1 MLKIAAIQLDS
12 QDDKQENLRVAKEII
27 TEAKADGASIV
38 SLPEYFN
45 FIGEAKDEKDNAEFE
60 DGETTQ
66 FLSDLAK
73 ELNIYIHGGSILEKE
88 EGEDK
93 LYNTTYNFNPNGD
106 LIAKYRKVH
115 LFDVTISDGPSFK
128 ESATIKAGNEIVTT
142 NMNDINVGMAI
153 CYDLRFPEMFRLMAL
168 NGAEVLMLPADF
180 TLFTGRDHWEVLLR
194 ARAIENQAY
203 VVAAGQI
210 GVGPGFQSYGRSM
223 IVDPWGT
230 VIATA
235 PDKVGYTSAA
245 IDLDYIR
252 NFRKEV
258 PSLANRRPSVYNLEK
273 AGK

>member
-12 QDDKQENLRVAKEII
+12 QSDKQENLRVTKEII

-45 FIGEAKDEKDNAEFE
+45 FIGEEDDERDNAEFE
-60 DGETTQ
+60 NGETTQ

-73 ELNIYIHGGSILEKE
+73 ELNIWIHGGSILEKE

-93 LYNTTYNFNPNGD
+93 FYNTTYNFNPNGEM
-106 LIAKYRKVH
+106 IGKYRKVH
-115 LFDVTISDGPSFK
+115 LFDVTISDGPSYK
-128 ESATIKAGNEIVTT
+128 ESSTIKAGNEIVTVD
-142 NMNDINVGMAI
+142 MNDMSVGMSI
-153 CYDLRFPEMFRLMAL
+153 CYDLRFPELFRLMAL
-168 NGAEVLMLPADF
+168 DGAEILMVPAEF
-180 TLFTGRDHWEVLLR
+180 TLFTGKDHWEVLLR

-210 GVGPGFQSYGRSM
+210 GTKPGFQSYGRSL

-230 VIATA
+230 VVATA
-235 PDKVGYTSAA
+235 PDKVGFTSAT
-245 IDLDYIR
+245 IDLEYIR

-258 PSLANRRPSVYNLEK
+258 PSLANRQPSVYNLEK